1 MATSKKVSKQ
11 QAGKKKAGKKKT
23 SSPAKPAKKA
33 AKKAAAKKPAAK
45 KAAAK
50 KPPAAKKAAVKK
62 ATAAKKPAAA
72 KKATAAKKKPA
83 AAKKTAA
90 AGKLAIGNDAPSFD
104 LLADDGKRYSK
115 ASLAG
120 QRFVLYFYPR
130 DNTSGCTTEAKEFSE
145 LIGNFDELGV
155 PVIGV
160 STDSVESHAKFRS
173 KQGLSVVLL
182 SDAEREVSEAY
193 GAWGQKLMYGKPVV
207 GMIRS
212 TFVVGPD
219 GKLEAIYTV
228 RKAAGH
234 AQTVLADVQAR
245 AEAPEPSTVEPEP
258 EPAAEVPELE
268 ADGVDSAQV
277 GEDDEPSL
285 DEPEEIVDAAEAGGL
300 DDGDEPELDDE

>member
-11 QAGKKKAGKKKT
+11 QAGKKKAGKKK
-23 SSPAKPAKKA
+23 PAKPAKP

-50 KPPAAKKAAVKK
+50 KKPMAAKKKPM
-62 ATAAKKPAAA
+62 AAKKKP
-72 KKATAAKKKPA
+72 TAAKKKPA

-90 AGKLAIGNDAPSFD
+90 AGKLAIGDDAPSFD

-245 AEAPEPSTVEPEP
+245 VEAPEPSTAEPEP
-258 EPAAEVPELE
+258 EPPAEVPELE
-268 ADGVDSAQV
+268 ADALDSAQV

-300 DDGDEPELDDE
+300 DDGDEPDDE